1 MDTNERIEVR
11 RRVQDAIA
19 LYENAGKV
27 PLLREIADSKGRF
40 VSGDRY
46 IFALDVNG
54 TMLAHPTEPALTGR
68 NLMDLVDSDGNT
80 FIRKIVGTAK
90 NKGYGY
96 GDYKW
101 HTPGTNDELDKT
113 VFFERIDGIILCNGF
128 YRPKE
133 SSWIHRQIFCI
144 LWTVLIMNH
153 AETFISGLHQ

>member
-68 NLMDLVDSDGNT
+68 NLMDLMDSDGNT
-80 FIRKIVGTAK
+80 FVRKIVGTAK

-101 HTPGTNDELDKT
+101 HSPGSNDERDKT

-128 YRPKE
+128 YRPKQ
-133 SSWIHRQIFCI
+133 S
-144 LWTVLIMNH
+144 VLDLIVKY
-153 AETFISGLHQ
+153 FSYYGPC